1 MVNASIKNGSRCQ
14 TSSNF
19 AKTSTNLS
27 HSLNRPRNLRL
38 VDNAQERI
46 LKRYAD
52 NKFLDTEP
60 NADVN
65 VTWDK
70 QVRKRNQN
78 LEVGPAFRYTH
89 RNTIERLEDKTKRD
103 PTSSELAP
111 LLKENN
117 SPRKS
122 IAATGGSVT
131 NSDRNGG
138 INSNRSGYRPK
149 QDVRLS

>member
-1 MVNASIKNGSRCQ
+1 M
-14 TSSNF
+14 
-19 AKTSTNLS
+19 
-27 HSLNRPRNLRL
+27 RL

-65 VTWDK
+65 MTWDK

-89 RNTIERLEDKTKRD
+89 RNTLERLEDKAKKD

-111 LLKENN
+111 LMRNKN

-122 IAATGGSVT
+122 VVATGGSMV
-131 NSDRNGG
+131 
-138 INSNRSGYRPK
+138 NSNRNGEFDSPRTGYRLK
-149 QDVRLS
+149 KDIKLN